1 MNTNR
6 KAVKEITDILKSA
19 DTVMSLVCLFKINRK
34 ANDLADKQKELE
46 EKLKAF
52 SKSKSKDMEDTLRTV
67 TSLNKHAE
75 EIVNDVRMKSTL
87 KKLKVEPERN
97 ISDISTSDLLKY
109 EELKKRYLEENEK
122 MGIAINTSNDKF
134 TEELRTRSNEA

>member
-1 MNTNR
+1 MNTNG
-6 KAVKEITDILKSA
+6 KALKEITDILKAA

-97 ISDISTSDLLKY
+97 VSDISTSDLLKY

-122 MGIAINTSNDKF
+122 MGIAINPSNDKF

>member
-6 KAVKEITDILKSA
+6 KAVKEITDILKAA

-75 EIVNDVRMKSTL
+75 EIVNDVRMKITL

>member
-6 KAVKEITDILKSA
+6 KAVKEITDILKAA

-87 KKLKVEPERN
+87 KKLKVEPDRN

>member
-6 KAVKEITDILKSA
+6 KDVKEITDILKA
-19 DTVMSLVCLFKINRK
+19 VDTVISLVCLLKINRK
-34 ANDLADKQKELE
+34 TNDLADKQRELE
-46 EKLKAF
+46 ARMKTY
-52 SKSKSKDMEDTLRTV
+52 SKSKSKDMEDMIRTV

-75 EIVNDVRMKSTL
+75 EIVNDVRTKSAL

-97 ISDISTSDLLKY
+97 VSDISTSDLLKY

-122 MGIAINTSNDKF
+122 MGITINPSNDKF

>member
-6 KAVKEITDILKSA
+6 KAVKEITDILKAA

-34 ANDLADKQKELE
+34 TNDLADKQRELE
-46 EKLKAF
+46 TRMKAY
-52 SKSKSKDMEDTLRTV
+52 SKSKSKDMEDTIRTV

-75 EIVNDVRMKSTL
+75 EFVNDVRTKSAL

-97 ISDISTSDLLKY
+97 VSDISTSDLLKY

-122 MGIAINTSNDKF
+122 MGIAINPSNDKF

>member
-6 KAVKEITDILKSA
+6 KAVKEITDILKAA

-134 TEELRTRSNEA
+134 TEELRTRSN

>member
-1 MNTNR
+1 MNTNA
-6 KAVKEITDILKSA
+6 KAVKEITDILKAA

-34 ANDLADKQKELE
+34 ANDLTDKQRELE
-46 EKLKAF
+46 EKLKVF
-52 SKSKSKDMEDTLRTV
+52 SKSKSKDMDDTVRTI

-75 EIVNDVRMKSTL
+75 EIVNDVRTKGAL

-97 ISDISTSDLLKY
+97 VSDISTSDLLKY

-122 MGIAINTSNDKF
+122 MGITINPSNDKF

>member
-6 KAVKEITDILKSA
+6 KAVKEITDILKAA

-52 SKSKSKDMEDTLRTV
+52 STSKSKDMEDTLRTV

-122 MGIAINTSNDKF
+122 IGIAINTSNDKF

>member
-6 KAVKEITDILKSA
+6 KAVKEITDILKAA

-109 EELKKRYLEENEK
+109 EELKKRYLEENEN

>member
-6 KAVKEITDILKSA
+6 KAVKEITDILKAA

-122 MGIAINTSNDKF
+122 MGIAINPSNDKF

>member
-1 MNTNR
+1 MNTKV
-6 KAVKEITDILKSA
+6 KAVKEITDILKAA
-19 DTVMSLVCLFKINRK
+19 DTVMSLVCLLKINRK
-34 ANDLADKQKELE
+34 TNDLSDKQRELE
-46 EKLKAF
+46 ARMKAY
-52 SKSKSKDMEDTLRTV
+52 SKYKNKDMEDTVRTV

-75 EIVNDVRMKSTL
+75 EIVNDVRMKSAL

-122 MGIAINTSNDKF
+122 MGIAINISNDKF

>member
-6 KAVKEITDILKSA
+6 KAVKEITDILKAA
-19 DTVMSLVCLFKINRK
+19 DTVMRLVCLFKINRK

>member
-6 KAVKEITDILKSA
+6 KAVKEITDILKAA

-109 EELKKRYLEENEK
+109 EELKKLYLEENEK

>member
-1 MNTNR
+1 MNTNG
-6 KAVKEITDILKSA
+6 KAVKEITDILKAA

-34 ANDLADKQKELE
+34 ANDLADKQRELE

-52 SKSKSKDMEDTLRTV
+52 SKSKSKGMEDAVRTV
-67 TSLNKHAE
+67 SSLNKHAE
-75 EIVNDVRMKSTL
+75 EIVNDVRTKSAL

-97 ISDISTSDLLKY
+97 VSDISTSDLLKY

-122 MGIAINTSNDKF
+122 MGIAINPSNDKF

>member
-6 KAVKEITDILKSA
+6 KAVKEITDILKAA
-19 DTVMSLVCLFKINRK
+19 DTVMSLVCLLKINRK
-34 ANDLADKQKELE
+34 TNDLADKQRELE
-46 EKLKAF
+46 ARMKAY
-52 SKSKSKDMEDTLRTV
+52 SKSKSKDMEDTVRTV

-75 EIVNDVRMKSTL
+75 EIVNDVRIKNAL

-97 ISDISTSDLLKY
+97 VSDISTSDLLKY
-109 EELKKRYLEENEK
+109 EELKKRYSEENEK
-122 MGIAINTSNDKF
+122 MGIAINPSNDKF

>member
-6 KAVKEITDILKSA
+6 KAVKEITDILKAA
-19 DTVMSLVCLFKINRK
+19 DTVMSLVCLLKINRK
-34 ANDLADKQKELE
+34 TNDLADKQRELE
-46 EKLKAF
+46 ARMKSY
-52 SKSKSKDMEDTLRTV
+52 SKSKSKDMEDTVRTV

-75 EIVNDVRMKSTL
+75 EIVNDVRIKNAL

-97 ISDISTSDLLKY
+97 VSDISTSDLLKY
-109 EELKKRYLEENEK
+109 EELKKRYSEENEK

>member
-6 KAVKEITDILKSA
+6 KAVKEITDILKAA

-52 SKSKSKDMEDTLRTV
+52 SKSKSKDMENTLRTV

-97 ISDISTSDLLKY
+97 ISDISTSDLFKY
-109 EELKKRYLEENEK
+109 EELKKQYLEENEK

>member
-6 KAVKEITDILKSA
+6 KDVKEITDILKA
-19 DTVMSLVCLFKINRK
+19 VDTVISLVCLLKINRK
-34 ANDLADKQKELE
+34 TNDLADKQRELE
-46 EKLKAF
+46 ARMKTY
-52 SKSKSKDMEDTLRTV
+52 SKSKSKDMEDMIRTV

-75 EIVNDVRMKSTL
+75 EIVNDVRTKSAL

-97 ISDISTSDLLKY
+97 VSDISTSDLLKY

-122 MGIAINTSNDKF
+122 MGITINSSNDKF
-134 TEELRTRSNEA
+134 TEELRTRSNES

>member
-6 KAVKEITDILKSA
+6 KAVKEITDILKAA

>member
-1 MNTNR
+1 MNTNG
-6 KAVKEITDILKSA
+6 KAVKEITDILKAA

-75 EIVNDVRMKSTL
+75 EIVNDVRIKSTL

-97 ISDISTSDLLKY
+97 VSDISTSDLLKY

-122 MGIAINTSNDKF
+122 MGIAINPSNDKF

>member
-6 KAVKEITDILKSA
+6 KAVKEITDILKAA

-34 ANDLADKQKELE
+34 ANNLADKQKELE

>member
-6 KAVKEITDILKSA
+6 KAVKEITDILKAA
-19 DTVMSLVCLFKINRK
+19 DTVMGLVCLFKINRK
-34 ANDLADKQKELE
+34 ANDLSDKQKELE

-122 MGIAINTSNDKF
+122 IGIAINTSNDKF

>member
-1 MNTNR
+1 MNANT
-6 KAVKEITDILKSA
+6 KAVKEITDILKAA

>member
-6 KAVKEITDILKSA
+6 KDVKEITDILKA
-19 DTVMSLVCLFKINRK
+19 VDTVISLVCLLKINRK
-34 ANDLADKQKELE
+34 TNDLADKQRELE
-46 EKLKAF
+46 ARMKTY
-52 SKSKSKDMEDTLRTV
+52 SKSKSKDMEDMIRTV

-75 EIVNDVRMKSTL
+75 EIVNDVRTKSAL

-97 ISDISTSDLLKY
+97 VSDISTSDLLKY

-122 MGIAINTSNDKF
+122 MGITINPSNDKF
-134 TEELRTRSNEA
+134 TEELRTRSNES

>member
-6 KAVKEITDILKSA
+6 KAVKEITDILKAA

-122 MGIAINTSNDKF
+122 IGIAINTSNDKF

>member
-6 KAVKEITDILKSA
+6 KAVKEITDILKAA
-19 DTVMSLVCLFKINRK
+19 DTVMSLVCLLKINRK
-34 ANDLADKQKELE
+34 TNDLADKQRELE
-46 EKLKAF
+46 ARMKVY
-52 SKSKSKDMEDTLRTV
+52 SKSKSKDMEDTVRTV

-75 EIVNDVRMKSTL
+75 EIVNDVRIKNAL

-97 ISDISTSDLLKY
+97 VSDISTSDLLKY

-134 TEELRTRSNEA
+134 TEELLTRSNEA

>member
-1 MNTNR
+1 MSTNR
-6 KAVKEITDILKSA
+6 KDVKEITDILKA
-19 DTVMSLVCLFKINRK
+19 VDTVMNLVCLLKINRK
-34 ANDLADKQKELE
+34 TNDLADKQRELE
-46 EKLKAF
+46 ARMKVY
-52 SKSKSKDMEDTLRTV
+52 SKSKNKDMEDTIRTV

-75 EIVNDVRMKSTL
+75 EIVNDVRTKSAL

-97 ISDISTSDLLKY
+97 VSDISTSDLLKY

-122 MGIAINTSNDKF
+122 MGIAINPSNDKF